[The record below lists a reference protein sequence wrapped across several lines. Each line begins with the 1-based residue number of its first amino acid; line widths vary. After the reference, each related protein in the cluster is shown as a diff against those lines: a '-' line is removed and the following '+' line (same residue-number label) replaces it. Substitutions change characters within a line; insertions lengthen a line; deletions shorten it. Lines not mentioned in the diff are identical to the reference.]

1 MRKVLIPVAAS
12 TLFAAFAI
20 AQVPRY
26 RTANLGRL
34 GGTSSN
40 PPFMTNTAAPH
51 DNDAATKVFTLDPS
65 THGNPEGV
73 AFDPASRSFF
83 VGATGDGTIYRG
95 TLDSSTA
102 GVFIPG
108 APGMEAVGLKVAG
121 GKLYVAGGF
130 SGAVRVYE
138 IATKKLVA
146 SFETGSGGML
156 NDLVVTQTGDVFV
169 TDSFRPILWRITA
182 AKVAAGGGTPEG
194 IPVDPEIGYL
204 YSPDPFNLNGIVA
217 LNGGRRLIVGQSN
230 TGKLFRVDFKEGAPF
245 GREIREIAVD
255 PVYSDGLLLDKGY
268 LIAVTWAPAETL
280 AFIKL
285 DGKVERGTVV
295 EHRSDPT
302 LRGPSTV
309 ARARNFYLVV
319 NADFATSTTPFTVT
333 GLPRN
338 DDEDDN
344 W

>member
-1 MRKVLIPVAAS
+1 MKKILIAIAAS
-12 TLFAAFAI
+12 TLFAAFAL

-26 RTANLGRL
+26 RVTDPGKL
-34 GGTSSN
+34 GGTFSD
-40 PPFMTNTAAPH
+40 PPLITNAADGH
-51 DNDAATKVFTLDPS
+51 DNGVTKVFTLDPS

-73 AFDPASRSFF
+73 AFDPSSGAFF

-95 TLDSSTA
+95 TLDSPTA
-102 GVFIPG
+102 TVFISG
-108 APGMEAVGLKVAG
+108 APGMEAVGMKVAR

-146 SFETGSGGML
+146 SFETGGGGML
-156 NDLVVTQTGDVFV
+156 NDLVVTQTGDAFV
-169 TDSFRPILWRITA
+169 TDSFRPTLWRITA
-182 AKVAAGGGTPEG
+182 ANVAAGGGTPES
-194 IPVDPEIGYL
+194 IPLDPEIQYV

-230 TGKLFRVDFKEGAPF
+230 TGKLFRIDFKDGAPF
-245 GREIREIAVD
+245 GREIREIAVE
-255 PVYSDGLLLDKGY
+255 PVFSDGLLLDKGH
-268 LIAVTWAPAETL
+268 LIAVTFAPEETL

-285 DGKVERGTVV
+285 DGKAERGRVVER
-295 EHRSDPT
+295 RSDPT

-319 NADFATSTTPFTVT
+319 NADFADSRTPFTVT